1 MKLKNRLTLYALL
14 IFSIITLA
22 ISAIIYLSYAAQ
34 MKQKEYKSLENKS
47 LLAAIYYLEQDELP
61 LLEHAHIR
69 SQLNKAISRSNIV
82 VFDSIGNQFNGDM
95 QLDGEIPHG
104 FIQQV
109 TQQKNAFFDSPN
121 FFYNGIFYEDNQGD
135 FVVITRESKE
145 EFQGQMYSLM
155 KILCITF
162 FIGLIFIYLFS
173 QYLGYV
179 AYQPILNMVKQLKER
194 DSKNFHE
201 PIQLEKSYTEIQD
214 LVTTY
219 NHFVDRISQT
229 FIIQKNFIDY
239 VSHELRTPIT
249 ALLGTLEVTTTK
261 RRSIEEYEETITQL
275 KQYTHDLQETLDQ
288 MMLLSGAKTN
298 FEFKE
303 FRVDEVIWQVIEYM
317 ILYHKAQIEVDIA
330 VEDHAL
336 MLMEGNDK
344 LFELAVSNIL
354 ENAVKYSNNK
364 PVKITL
370 KEGEGHLQVI
380 IQDQGIGIPAEDLP
394 HIRDNFFR
402 ANNVQG
408 FQGKGI
414 GLSMANII
422 FSLHNVTLAI
432 DSSPQGTSVR
442 LTF

>member
-1 MKLKNRLTLYALL
+1 MKLKNRLTLYSLL
-14 IFSIITLA
+14 IFSIVTLA
-22 ISAIIYLSYAAQ
+22 ISAIVYLSYAAQ
-34 MKQKEYKSLENKS
+34 MKQKEYKSLESKS

-61 LLEHAHIR
+61 LQEHAHIR
-69 SQLNKAISRSNIV
+69 AQLNKAISRSNIV
-82 VFDSIGNQFNGDM
+82 VFDSLGNQFTGDM
-95 QLDGEIPHG
+95 QLDGEIPKD
-104 FIQQV
+104 FIQEV
-109 TQQKNAFFDSPN
+109 ITHKNAFFDSPD
-121 FFYNGIFYEDNQGD
+121 FFYNGIFYADNQGD
-135 FVVITRESKE
+135 FVVVTREPKA

-201 PIQLEKSYTEIQD
+201 PIELDKSYAEVQD

-219 NHFVDRISQT
+219 NHFVDRISQM

-249 ALLGTLEVTTTK
+249 ALLGTLEVTNSK
-261 RRSIEEYEETITQL
+261 RRTVEEHEHTIVQL
-275 KQYTHDLQETLDQ
+275 QQYTQDLQETLDQ
-288 MMLLSGAKTN
+288 MMLLSGAKTS
-298 FEFKE
+298 FEFKS
-303 FRVDEVIWQVIEYM
+303 FRVDEVLWQVIENM
-317 ILYHKAQIEVDIA
+317 ILYHNAQIEVDIA
-330 VEDHAL
+330 VEDNAL
-336 MLMEGNDK
+336 LVMEGNDK
-344 LFELAVSNIL
+344 LFELAVNNIL

-364 PVKITL
+364 PIKIGM
-370 KEGEGHLQVI
+370 KELNGHLQVA
-380 IQDQGIGIPAEDLP
+380 IQDQGIGIPADDLP
-394 HIRDNFFR
+394 HIKDNFYR
-402 ANNVQG
+402 ANNVHG

-422 FSLHNVTLAI
+422 FIMHRVDLTITSNH
-432 DSSPQGTSVR
+432 QGTCVM